1 MAPPCARSSSLDAPF
16 SACHVPTPLPKM
28 VKLDVSFVLLT
39 TYALLFQASLLAQ
52 YWVEGLH
59 AATYLL
65 NRLPTKT
72 ISTPIPYVAL
82 FGTAPSYEHLRV
94 FGCACY
100 PNMSATAPHSSS
112 FLGYSSDHKGYRRLD
127 LSTNCIL
134 ISRHVVFDEADLPF
148 STSPHPTNDLDFL
161 SSDDDLVVL
170 HIGSPFIHRYP
181 IVPGVA

>member
-1 MAPPCARSSSLDAPF
+1 MLSFFKLPSWLSIGWRDFTLPHTFLIASQRKQSALPSPMSPCSAPLLPMSTSVYL
-16 SACHVPTPLPKM
+16 VVLVIPTCPL
-28 VKLDVSFVLLT
+28 L
-39 TYALLFQASLLAQ
+39 
-52 YWVEGLH
+52 
-59 AATYLL
+59 
-65 NRLPTKT
+65 LPTAPR
-72 ISTPIPYVAL
+72 STRCV
-82 FGTAPSYEHLRV
+82 
-94 FGCACY
+94 
-100 PNMSATAPHSSS
+100 

>member
-1 MAPPCARSSSLDAPF
+1 MNPTEKFRNRFPVYRKIPKPFSSL
-16 SACHVPTPLPKM
+16 HT
-28 VKLDVSFVLLT
+28 
-39 TYALLFQASLLAQ
+39 
-52 YWVEGLH
+52 
-59 AATYLL
+59 ATYLL

-72 ISTPIPYVAL
+72 INAPIPYVAL

-100 PNMSATAPHSSS
+100 PNMSATAPHKLAPRSTRCV

-170 HIGSPFIHRYP
+170 HIGSPFIRRYP